1 MKELWVEKWR
11 PKRVEDYVFKDDE
24 QKAQVKSWI
33 ASGAISHLM
42 FSGSPGTGK
51 TTLAKLLLHEL
62 NVDWGDVLFIN
73 ASVENGIDEI
83 RHKITNFCST
93 MPFGEYKYVFMDEA
107 DGLSPASQGAL
118 RGVMETFSNTCRFL
132 LTCNYPHKIISAI
145 HSRCQGF
152 HIERL
157 DKTEFTARVAQILIS
172 EDVQFDLDVL
182 DTFVSAAYPDLRK
195 CIGLAQQNSQT
206 GKLKSPSREES
217 GTSDFKVEMI
227 SLFKAGKIK
236 EARTLICKN
245 ASAEDYDSI
254 FRFLYENTE
263 LWGDTYDKQARA
275 IIIIRNGLVND
286 TLVADR
292 EINMS
297 AVVVELELLTME

>member
-11 PKRVEDYVFKDDE
+11 PKKIQDYVFKDDD
-24 QKAQVKSWI
+24 QKAQVQSWI
-33 ASGAISHLM
+33 NSGAISHLI

-51 TTLAKLLLHEL
+51 STLAKLLLHEL

-83 RHKITNFCST
+83 RNKITNFCST

-118 RGVMETFSNTCRFL
+118 RGVMETYSNTCRFL
-132 LTCNYPHKIISAI
+132 LTCNYPHKIIPAI

-157 DKTEFTARVAQILIS
+157 DKTEFTARVAQILIT
-172 EDVQFDLDVL
+172 ENVQFELDVL
-182 DTFVSAAYPDLRK
+182 DTFVSATYPDLRK

-206 GKLKSPSREES
+206 GVLKSPSKEES
-217 GTSDFKVEMI
+217 GSSDFKVEMI
-227 SLFKAGKIK
+227 ALFKAGKIK
-236 EARTLICKN
+236 EARSLICKS
-245 ASAEDYDSI
+245 ASIEDYDSI
-254 FRFLYENTE
+254 FRFLYENTN

-297 AVVVELELLTME
+297 AVLVELELLSME